1 MKKSITILALLA
13 GAVGAYAQ
21 GTLTFGDYGNGF
33 TIDVFSP
40 QAGLGG
46 LTTQTGNS
54 VYDNPAG
61 ATVYTG
67 VGLGGTSTG
76 TGPAAYG
83 NGALWTL
90 ALYAAPGQNNT
101 VGLAAAEL
109 AGTPIVTSLF
119 QTSGGTGPGNT
130 GVNGNDSA
138 GVWALNFGSI
148 AKTTLPGFT
157 GGATLQ
163 LEAWYNGGAANL
175 TYLLSPVHGM
185 SVVGEIAALGGT
197 GSPPATTPTL
207 AASGIT
213 SFSLTGVPEPST
225 IALGVIGASTLLFR
239 RRK

>member
-40 QAGLGG
+40 QL
-46 LTTQTGNS
+46 LTPGVSTHGNS
-54 VYDNPAG
+54 PYDAPVG

-67 VGLGGTSTG
+67 VGLGGSATG
-76 TGPAAYG
+76 TGPTAYG
-83 NGALWTL
+83 NGALWTV
-90 ALYAAPGQNNT
+90 ALYAAPGVNNST
-101 VGLAAAEL
+101 GLAAAEL

-119 QTSGGTGPGNT
+119 QTSGGTGVLNT
-130 GVNGNDSA
+130 GTAGADSA
-138 GVWALNFGSI
+138 GVWALNFESI
-148 AKTTLPGFT
+148 APTVFPGFT

-163 LEAWYNGGAANL
+163 LEAWYNGGASKL
-175 TYLLSPVHGM
+175 TYAASPTSG
-185 SVVGEIAALGGT
+185 SSIIGEIAALGGT
-197 GSPPATTPTL
+197 GSPPATTPNL

-213 SFSLTGVPEPST
+213 SFSLTTTPEPST
-225 IALGVIGASTLLFR
+225 IALGVIGASTFLFR